1 MASRAISDPT
11 WLSKSS
17 GTKLTT
23 HEKSRH
29 QQKQDNFMGQLTGKR
44 ALVTGAEQGIG
55 YATAEILIDAGCDIA
70 LHYYMGDEGPKKLVE
85 FAKSRGQRAACFQAD
100 LIKEDAAKRC
110 VADALSFL
118 GGLDVLVN
126 NVGGLVARKA
136 LVEVDMKFWQTVLD
150 INLTTMILVTR
161 ECGPALWKSG
171 SASVVNLAS
180 LAGRKGGHAG
190 SLVYSMTKGAVLT
203 FTRSLAAEWGPKGV
217 RVNAV
222 APGLILGTRFHNTHT
237 TPESATETI
246 AGIPLGRAGTPDDV
260 ARAVVYLASEY
271 DGFITGATLD
281 INGGVYAA

>member
-1 MASRAISDPT
+1 
-11 WLSKSS
+11 
-17 GTKLTT
+17 
-23 HEKSRH
+23 
-29 QQKQDNFMGQLTGKR
+29 MGNLNKKR

-55 YATAEILIDAGCDIA
+55 YRTAEKLIEAGCDIA
-70 LHYYMGDEGPKKLVE
+70 LHYYQGDEGPRQLAAL
-85 FAKSRGQRAACFQAD
+85 AKSRGQRAACFAAD
-100 LIKEDAAKRC
+100 LTREDAAKRC

-136 LVEVDMKFWQTVLD
+136 LVEVDLKFWQTVID

-171 SASVVNLAS
+171 AASVVNLAS

-203 FTRSLAAEWGPKGV
+203 FTRALAAEWGPKGV

-222 APGLILGTRFHNTHT
+222 APGLILGTRFHNTFT
-237 TPESATETI
+237 TKESADETI
-246 AGIPLGRAGTPDDV
+246 KAIPLGRAGDPDDV
-260 ARAVVYLASEY
+260 ARAIVFLASEY

-281 INGGVYAA
+281 VNGGVYAA